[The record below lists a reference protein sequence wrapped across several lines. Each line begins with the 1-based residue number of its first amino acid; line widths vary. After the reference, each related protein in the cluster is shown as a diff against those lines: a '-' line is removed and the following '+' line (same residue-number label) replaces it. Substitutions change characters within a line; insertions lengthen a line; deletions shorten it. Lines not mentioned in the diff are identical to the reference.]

1 MPRGVNSPCAC
12 VVLSDEQSVPYFSEQ
27 RVGSR
32 RLLPRLSQRDVLSE
46 MYGEPARTVTR
57 HLSEG
62 KVSGSLGTCA
72 NCDEEGTTFR
82 SDRSS

>member
-1 MPRGVNSPCAC
+1 MNDLFRTFLHGVSVRGGYCLDC
-12 VVLSDEQSVPYFSEQ
+12 
-27 RVGSR
+27 
-32 RLLPRLSQRDVLSE
+32 LSE

-57 HLSEG
+57 YLSE
-62 KVSGSLGTCA
+62 VSGGLGTCA